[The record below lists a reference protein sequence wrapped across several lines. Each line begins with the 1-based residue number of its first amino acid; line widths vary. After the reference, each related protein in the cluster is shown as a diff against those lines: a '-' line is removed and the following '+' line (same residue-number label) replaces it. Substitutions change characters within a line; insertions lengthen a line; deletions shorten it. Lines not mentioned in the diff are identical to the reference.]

1 MVTIAPLDLLPVV
14 VISYLLGALP
24 TGYLLARQSRVNIF
38 EVGSGNMGATNIARI
53 LGIQWGL
60 LVWFLDS
67 MKGMAAV
74 LLSQYTLPG
83 DRALAAAIGAIFVIV
98 GHNWSIFVRLLT
110 GTLRGGKGAATSLG
124 TLLVIAPVHVV
135 AVAFVIS
142 AALIAI
148 TRYMS
153 LGVLVMFGLSFGWL
167 MLLIITGH
175 MNPVFILYMLV
186 TTALIIYRF
195 RDNIQRLLAG
205 EERRLGENT

>member
-1 MVTIAPLDLLPVV
+1 MVTITPLDLLPVV
-14 VISYLLGALP
+14 VISYLLGSLP
-24 TGYLLARQSRVNIF
+24 TGYLIAKQSRVNIF

-53 LGIQWGL
+53 LGIQRGL

-74 LLSQYTLPG
+74 ILSQYILQG

-98 GHNWSIFVRLLT
+98 GHNWSIFVRLFT
-110 GTLRGGKGAATSLG
+110 GDLRGGKGAATSLG
-124 TLLVIAPVHVV
+124 TLLVIAPLHIVIV
-135 AVAFVIS
+135 ACLIS
-142 AALIAI
+142 GALIAI

-167 MLLIITGH
+167 MLLIVTGQ
-175 MNPVFILYMLV
+175 MNPIFILYMLV
-186 TTALIIYRF
+186 TTTLIVYRF

-205 EERRLGENT
+205 EERRLGENV